1 MLLRGALGLLWK
13 DILFQTEHLFTYNI
27 LFQVSP
33 MLPPH
38 PPPPFPRRPLEALC
52 GCQYSRQDE
61 AQWQAGGKPKEEE

>member
-33 MLPPH
+33 M
-38 PPPPFPRRPLEALC
+38 PPPPLLEASPSLVWVP
-52 GCQYSRQDE
+52 GEQTE
-61 AQWQAGGKPKEEE
+61 

>member
-1 MLLRGALGLLWK
+1 MLLGGALGLCWK

-33 MLPPH
+33 MLPPLW
-38 PPPPFPRRPLEALC
+38 RPLEALC

-61 AQWQAGGKPKEEE
+61 AQW